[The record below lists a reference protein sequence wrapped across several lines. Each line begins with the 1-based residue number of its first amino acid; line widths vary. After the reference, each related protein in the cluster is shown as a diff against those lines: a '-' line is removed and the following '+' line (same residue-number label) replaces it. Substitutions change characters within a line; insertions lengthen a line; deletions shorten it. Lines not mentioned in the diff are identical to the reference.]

1 MSKIFIL
8 QNFLARQVS
17 GKINYLENEY
27 WQEKIIT
34 GAEILNLTKDF
45 SLIADDFNKLTIEQ
59 AKCLGFCKW
68 SDEFDDLYLIPSYL
82 WRFIPIGLDIRD
94 FYNNR
99 VIYDN
104 FNDLNNDE
112 RFGCLAFGVIIK

>member
-27 WQEKIIT
+27 WQKKIIT

-45 SLIADDFNKLTIEQ
+45 SLSADDFNKLTIEQ

-68 SDEFDDLYLIPSYL
+68 SDKFEKYM
-82 WRFIPIGLDIRD
+82 R
-94 FYNNR
+94 
-99 VIYDN
+99 
-104 FNDLNNDE
+104 
-112 RFGCLAFGVIIK
+112 